1 MILNYRLLKG
11 GLSMPKKRT
20 HKLWTRQEE
29 KAAEA
34 LYQECTAKEVA
45 KILGRTASSVKSRMF
60 ELPGGKTEKYAHW
73 TPEAEAILLQHSNK
87 AASELLGFSYDA
99 CRTRRY
105 RLGKALR
112 EAQAL

>member
-1 MILNYRLLKG
+1 
-11 GLSMPKKRT
+11 MPKKRT

-99 CRTRRY
+99 CKTRRY